1 MADEN
6 DKPTHNPLE
15 ALTGPGRPSN
25 SGETPPL
32 EAAPSSVVGASS
44 IEEKKPSETSIQAG
58 DDPYGYG
65 EDPYAYEQYTP
76 AAITTPEELPA
87 ALEPAFKPNPVITP
101 GPPPKRAGTP
111 PVKPPTPPKPPP
123 KKDDEDP
130 DEEGMARMSFLEH
143 LEELRSRLIRILI
156 GFGLCFVACLF
167 FAPEIWK
174 FVSEPAIDALK
185 TINAEPT
192 LIAITPM
199 EQFNVIWIKAPL
211 VVSIFVASPIILW
224 QIWAFIA
231 PGLYKKERR
240 WAIPFILCT
249 SGLFISGGLF
259 AYFVVFRFGLAFL
272 LGIGRDVGVKALV
285 TISEYFDLFV
295 DVMLGVGL
303 VFELPVLIFFLA
315 LLRIASP
322 RFLIQHSR
330 YAILIIVI
338 VAAIVTPTPDVF
350 NLMLFAMPMIALYFV
365 GVFAAYLLQLNREG
379 RRFPWGI
386 LALVI
391 LGLLALCAGGVWLA
405 VAKYGFKLLTHW
417 PFLTR

>member
-1 MADEN
+1 MADDN
-6 DKPTHNPLE
+6 LKKDPHD
-15 ALTGPGRPSN
+15 
-25 SGETPPL
+25 
-32 EAAPSSVVGASS
+32 
-44 IEEKKPSETSIQAG
+44 EEKAPPEQVPAPTTAPAPFTS
-58 DDPYGYG
+58 DEDPDPYGYG
-65 EDPYAYEQYTP
+65 EDPYAYEQHTP
-76 AAITTPEELPA
+76 AGPVATA
-87 ALEPAFKPNPVITP
+87 VEPVKPNPIITP
-101 GPPPKRAGTP
+101 GPPPKPAGAP
-111 PVKPPTPPKPPP
+111 PKPPTPTNPSA
-123 KKDDEDP
+123 KDEEEDP
-130 DEEGMARMSFLEH
+130 DEEGMVRMSFLEH
-143 LEELRSRLIRILI
+143 LEELRARLIRIII
-156 GFGLCFVACLF
+156 GFALCFVGCLY

-174 FVSEPAIDALK
+174 FVSEPAISALK
-185 TINAEPT
+185 TINAEPV

-199 EQFNVIWIKAPL
+199 EQFNTIWIKAPL

-224 QIWAFIA
+224 QIWGFIS

-240 WAIPFILCT
+240 WAVPFIVCT

-295 DVMLGVGL
+295 NVMLGVGI

-322 RFLIQHSR
+322 RFLIQNSR

-338 VAAIVTPTPDVF
+338 IAAIVTPTPDVF
-350 NLMLFAMPMIALYFV
+350 NLMLFAAPMIALYFV

-379 RRFPWGI
+379 RRFPWGM

-391 LGLLALCAGGVWLA
+391 LGLIAL
-405 VAKYGFKLLTHW
+405 
-417 PFLTR
+417 